1 MHFMAQPIM
10 STSAVFRTL
19 TLSRY
24 RILPLCQ
31 CQCKV
36 PVPVQV
42 FKSNHSFVRYA
53 SAGPARRVGDDKI
66 PYRIVRVVNPDT
78 GKLDPPTHLSD
89 VLVDV
94 DLKTMRVELVTE
106 DPEPVVK
113 IVDRRESY
121 EKWKEQKK
129 AFRKGVKAGEQ
140 KEIQI
145 TWGVDSGDLKHK
157 ITKART
163 ELEKGCRVDIV
174 IAPRRGQ
181 KLPKPNEMV
190 ARANEISSL
199 LQDVAKE
206 WRARDIQKTITVMS
220 FQKIA
225 S

>member
-1 MHFMAQPIM
+1 M

-24 RILPLCQ
+24 RILPS

-36 PVPVQV
+36 ELL
-42 FKSNHSFVRYA
+42 KSTLHSFSFVRTYA
-53 SAGPARRVGDDKI
+53 SAGPARRTGDDKI
-66 PYRIVRVVNPDT
+66 PYRIVRVVNSDT
-78 GKLDPPTHLSD
+78 GKLDPPARLTD
-89 VLVDV
+89 VLASV
-94 DLKTMRVELVTE
+94 DLKASRVELVTE

-140 KEIQI
+140 KEIQV
-145 TWGVDSGDLKHK
+145 TWGVDAGDLKHK
-157 ITKART
+157 IAKART
-163 ELEKGCRVDIV
+163 ELEKGYRVDIV
-174 IAPRRGQ
+174 IAPKRGQ
-181 KLPKPNEMV
+181 KLPKPDEMV

-199 LQDVAKE
+199 LLDIAKE
-206 WRARDIQKTITVMS
+206 WRARDIQKTITTMS
-220 FQKIA
+220 FQKIP